1 METEKQPV
9 VGPLKKVSVSV
20 SAGKR
25 PAGKE
30 IMDANPL
37 EFIFGLGREG
47 LTPLERNLA
56 GKKTGESV
64 TIQVDQSEATDFFG
78 HLLMCPQIEGSSL
91 ASFYMNFKIHGIKE
105 ASPREVVQAM
115 ARTTACGGSCDC
127 GCHDG

>member
-9 VGPLKKVSVSV
+9 VGPLKKVSMSV

-37 EFIFGLGREG
+37 EFIFGLGKEG

-56 GKKTGESV
+56 GKKAGESV
-64 TIQVDQSEATDFFG
+64 TIQMDRSEIPEFFG
-78 HLLMCPQIEGSSL
+78 HLLTCPQIASSSL
-91 ASFYMNFKIHGIKE
+91 ASFYMNFKIHGISE
-105 ASPREVVQAM
+105 ASPREVVRAM
-115 ARTTACGGSCDC
+115 ARTTACGGDCDC
-127 GCHDG
+127 GCHG

>member
-37 EFIFGLGREG
+37 EFIFGLGKEG
-47 LTPLERNLA
+47 LTPWNATWRGKEREN
-56 GKKTGESV
+56 
-64 TIQVDQSEATDFFG
+64 
-78 HLLMCPQIEGSSL
+78 
-91 ASFYMNFKIHGIKE
+91 
-105 ASPREVVQAM
+105 R
-115 ARTTACGGSCDC
+115 
-127 GCHDG
+127 